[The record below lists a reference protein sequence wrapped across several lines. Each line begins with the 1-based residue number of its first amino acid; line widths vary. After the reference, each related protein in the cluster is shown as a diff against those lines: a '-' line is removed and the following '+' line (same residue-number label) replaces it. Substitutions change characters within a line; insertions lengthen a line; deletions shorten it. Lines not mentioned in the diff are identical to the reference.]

1 MITETCRCGAKFEI
15 RDGDKYFQ
23 AQQHDI
29 FLKEHRVCREQKE
42 PISTKLSTTPQSTG
56 DESPQIC
63 PHYQKAWFN
72 FDDGEKC
79 IQHRCGCQGKLC
91 T

>member
-56 DESPQIC
+56 QSPQIC
-63 PHYQKAWFN
+63 PHYRESIIQS
-72 FDDGEKC
+72 DGSYDYPVDEC
-79 IQHRCGCQGKLC
+79 ACRGKLC